1 MTGKFVRATLKCLQS
16 YMKRDLNVLV
26 MSAFLN
32 NSHWSKR
39 IVFFILACAV
49 VLMSYTSSPY
59 DVDNSVKVVVIDAGH
74 GGKDAGNLGTK
85 TKKKTEKDISL
96 DVALKLGEYIKD
108 NHSDV
113 EVIYTRDTDKFL
125 ELRERVSI
133 ANKAQADLFISVHC
147 NAASPQ
153 AYGTE
158 TFVMGMHKSEASL
171 KTAIRENQSIYLE
184 DNYEENYK
192 GFNPKD
198 PDTYIKLSMRQ
209 NVFLNQSLSLSKKIQ
224 DQFREKAK
232 RRDRGVKQAGYYVI
246 SYTTMPSCLVELG
259 FLTNKE
265 EENFLHSTRGQD
277 YMASAIYRAFRD
289 YKSEIEGVTF
299 SREIVTPEPT
309 PLVEDVNTVLETSTE
324 TKKKDRKK
332 KKASDKEKVTGIN
345 YRIQLVTSS
354 QPVVLKPENFKG
366 LKEVDEYISN
376 GLYKYTTGRCTNYEM
391 AKALQKEIRSLG
403 YEGAFIIAFNGNE
416 RMNLREAIGQEN

>member
-1 MTGKFVRATLKCLQS
+1 
-16 YMKRDLNVLV
+16 

-39 IVFFILACAV
+39 IVLGILASV
-49 VLMSYTSSPY
+49 VILMSYTSSPY
-59 DVDNSVKVVVIDAGH
+59 SEGNSVTVVVIDAGH
-74 GGKDAGNLGTK
+74 GGKDSGNLGTK

-96 DVALKLGEYIKD
+96 DVALQLGKFIED
-108 NHSDV
+108 NHKDV
-113 EVIYTRDTDKFL
+113 QVIYTRNTDKFL

-147 NAASPQ
+147 NAASPA

-171 KTAIRENQSIYLE
+171 QTAIRENQSIFLE

-192 GFNPKD
+192 GFDPKD

-209 NVFLNQSLSLSKKIQ
+209 NVFLNQSLNLSKKIQ
-224 DQFREKAK
+224 DQFRERVK

-259 FLTNKE
+259 FLTNKT
-265 EENFLHSTRGQD
+265 EENFLHSDKGQD
-277 YMASAIYRAFRD
+277 YMASALYRAFRD

-299 SREIVTPEPT
+299 SKEIIKTEPIKEPT
-309 PLVEDVNTVLETSTE
+309 VETVLETS
-324 TKKKDRKK
+324 
-332 KKASDKEKVTGIN
+332 KEKKRKSKNTGLKGDAGLN
-345 YRIQLVTSS
+345 YRIQLSTNS
-354 QPVVLKPENFKG
+354 QPVEIKPENFKG

-391 AKALQKEIRSLG
+391 AKVLQAEIRSLG

-416 RMNLREAIGQEN
+416 RLDLRKAIGMEKK

>member
-1 MTGKFVRATLKCLQS
+1 
-16 YMKRDLNVLV
+16 

-32 NSHWSKR
+32 KTHWSKR
-39 IVFFILACAV
+39 IVLSILVCAV
-49 VLMSYTSSPY
+49 ILMSNSTSPY
-59 DVDNSVKVVVIDAGH
+59 SEGNSVKTVVIDAGH

-96 DVALKLGEYIKD
+96 DVALQLGKYIEE
-108 NHSDV
+108 NHRDV
-113 EVIYTRDTDKFL
+113 KVIYTRKTDKFL
-125 ELRERVSI
+125 ELRERVAI

-147 NAASPQ
+147 NAASPA

-171 KTAIRENQSIYLE
+171 KTAIRENQSIFLE

-192 GFNPKD
+192 GFDPKD

-209 NVFLNQSLSLSKKIQ
+209 NVFLNQSLTLSKNIQ
-224 DQFREKAK
+224 DQFRERVK

-265 EENFLHSTRGQD
+265 EENFLHSTKGQD

-289 YKSEIEGVTF
+289 YKGEIEGVTF
-299 SREIVTPEPT
+299 SKVIEPEET
-309 PLVEDVNTVLETSTE
+309 EKVEDQTPDVETVLETSK
-324 TKKKDRKK
+324 TKKEERKNRKEVK
-332 KKASDKEKVTGIN
+332 KNTEKQVPNGIN
-345 YRIQLVTSS
+345 YRIQIVTSS
-354 QPVVLKPENFKG
+354 TPVSLSSSNFKG
-366 LKEVDEYISN
+366 LKEVDEYISH
-376 GLYKYTTGRCTNYEM
+376 GLYKYTTGRCSNYDS
-391 AKALQKEIRSLG
+391 AKTLQAEIRDLG
-403 YEGAFIIAFNGNE
+403 YEGAFIVAFNGSE
-416 RMNLREAIGQEN
+416 KIDLRTAISLE

>member
-1 MTGKFVRATLKCLQS
+1 
-16 YMKRDLNVLV
+16 

-39 IVFFILACAV
+39 IVLGILASV
-49 VLMSYTSSPY
+49 VILMSYTSSPY
-59 DVDNSVKVVVIDAGH
+59 SEGNSVTVVVIDAGH
-74 GGKDAGNLGTK
+74 GGKDSGNLGTK

-96 DVALKLGEYIKD
+96 DVALQLGKFIED
-108 NHSDV
+108 NHKDV
-113 EVIYTRDTDKFL
+113 QVIYTRNTDKFL

-147 NAASPQ
+147 NAASPA

-171 KTAIRENQSIYLE
+171 QTAIRENQSIFLE

-192 GFNPKD
+192 GFDPKD

-209 NVFLNQSLSLSKKIQ
+209 NVFLNQSLNLSKKIQ
-224 DQFREKAK
+224 DQFRERVK

-259 FLTNKE
+259 FLTNKT
-265 EENFLHSTRGQD
+265 EENFLHSDKGQD
-277 YMASAIYRAFRD
+277 YMASALYRAFRD

-299 SREIVTPEPT
+299 SKEIIKTEPIKEPT
-309 PLVEDVNTVLETSTE
+309 VETVLETS
-324 TKKKDRKK
+324 
-332 KKASDKEKVTGIN
+332 KEKKRKSKNIGIKGDTGLN
-345 YRIQLVTSS
+345 YRIQLSTNS
-354 QPVVLKPENFKG
+354 QPVEIKPENFKG

-391 AKALQKEIRSLG
+391 AKVLQAEIRSLG

-416 RMNLREAIGQEN
+416 RLDLRKAIGMEKK

>member
-1 MTGKFVRATLKCLQS
+1 
-16 YMKRDLNVLV
+16 

-39 IVFFILACAV
+39 IVLGILASV
-49 VLMSYTSSPY
+49 VLLMSYTSSPY
-59 DVDNSVKVVVIDAGH
+59 SAGNSVTVVVIDAGH
-74 GGKDAGNLGTK
+74 GGKDSGNLGTK

-96 DVALKLGEYIKD
+96 DVALQLGKFIED
-108 NHSDV
+108 NHKDV
-113 EVIYTRDTDKFL
+113 QVIYTRNTDKFL

-147 NAASPQ
+147 NAASPA

-171 KTAIRENQSIYLE
+171 QTAIRENQSIFLE
-184 DNYEENYK
+184 ENYEENYK
-192 GFNPKD
+192 GFDPKD

-209 NVFLNQSLSLSKKIQ
+209 NVFLNQSLNLSKKIQ
-224 DQFREKAK
+224 DQFRERVK

-265 EENFLHSTRGQD
+265 EENFLHSDKGQD
-277 YMASAIYRAFRD
+277 YMASALYRAFRD

-299 SREIVTPEPT
+299 SKEIIQTEPIKEPT
-309 PLVEDVNTVLETSTE
+309 VETVLETS
-324 TKKKDRKK
+324 
-332 KKASDKEKVTGIN
+332 KEKKRKSKNTSIKGDTGLN
-345 YRIQLVTSS
+345 YRIQLSTNS
-354 QPVVLKPENFKG
+354 QPVEIKPENFKG

-376 GLYKYTTGRCTNYEM
+376 GLYKYTTGRCSNYNM
-391 AKALQKEIRSLG
+391 AKVLQAEIRSLG

-416 RMNLREAIGQEN
+416 RLDLRKAIGMEKK